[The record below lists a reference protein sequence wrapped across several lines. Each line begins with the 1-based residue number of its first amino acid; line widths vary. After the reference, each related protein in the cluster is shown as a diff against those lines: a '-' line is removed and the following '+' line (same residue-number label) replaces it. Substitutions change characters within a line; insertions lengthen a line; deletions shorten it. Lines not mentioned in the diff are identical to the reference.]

1 MAHQTTY
8 LQVGNSIYFTWTVF
22 IWFSL
27 LNQKTRIDQS
37 ALQVFLICP
46 NRSNAQ
52 PPKVAVIFCVMQ
64 IIFYGCKNVIDTTSM
79 NVFYSMEDNIFSKSL
94 SLLWDLFNRHIVVF
108 FETSVWKEVR
118 ILRFLYNN
126 SAVLIPKF
134 QNKAMI
140 YHSYTW

>member
-1 MAHQTTY
+1 M
-8 LQVGNSIYFTWTVF
+8 NSIYLVF
-22 IWFSL
+22 SIKPKDSYRPKYTSSFFNLSKSKQL
-27 LNQKTRIDQS
+27 TTSKRRSCNTAQKMKEN
-37 ALQVFLICP
+37 F
-46 NRSNAQ
+46 
-52 PPKVAVIFCVMQ
+52 IFCVMQ
-64 IIFYGCKNVIDTTSM
+64 IIFYGCKSVIDKTSM

-108 FETSVWKEVR
+108 FETSVLKEVR

-126 SAVLIPKF
+126 SAVLRPKF